1 MRIFPARK
9 RHSKLCV
16 NLISTTIDFPC
27 SGASL
32 RVYVSQS
39 QLGVSS
45 HSSSNVTHFNAFV
58 AIKAAQTTKQNCL
71 STRLV
76 CRCSD
81 SHTLRITFLY
91 IFICLSL
98 SSVTDEF
105 TAKHFISHGARV
117 FPRASCVAIHLNSRV
132 QRLVLIH
139 VAVLVLRSYL
149 MHHCYSITM
158 RRRRN
163 GKSIK

>member
-27 SGASL
+27 SGAGL
-32 RVYVSQS
+32 RFAVATRC
-39 QLGVSS
+39 VSS
-45 HSSSNVTHFNAFV
+45 HSSSNVTHLNAFV
-58 AIKAAQTTKQNCL
+58 AIKAEQNTKQKCL

-105 TAKHFISHGARV
+105 TAKHFISHGSRV

-139 VAVLVLRSYL
+139 VVVLVLRSYL